1 MRLVTFTDQNAQ
13 DYRVGVLITVDAVD
27 FVVDIRQTGADLP
40 CNMRSLLHALNGDF
54 EALARVV
61 RSAPAKFR
69 LPLSSVALG
78 PVVPD
83 PEKVL
88 CIGLNYRDHA
98 AETNH
103 ALPETPTIFAKYANT
118 LIGSGESIRLPDN
131 TSQVD
136 YEAEL
141 AFIIGRRAKNVA
153 PEDALDYV
161 AGYAAFN
168 DVSARDFQ
176 LRTSQW
182 TLGKSFD
189 TFAPLGPFLV
199 TKEDVPDPHALRIR
213 LSIGGEVLQDSNTA
227 NLVFRIPELL
237 SHISSVM
244 TLEPGDVIATGT
256 PAGVGF
262 TRKPPR
268 YLHAGETVRVEI
280 DGLGVLENR
289 VQPINEGGEFQR
301 RLYQ

>member
-1 MRLVTFTDQNAQ
+1 VRLVTFTDQHTSEFRA
-13 DYRVGVLITVDAVD
+13 GVLITDNSVD
-27 FVVDIRQTGADLP
+27 FVVDLQQARIGLP
-40 CNMRSLLHALNGDF
+40 RSMRALLRALDGDF
-54 EALARVV
+54 ETLASLVHSV
-61 RSAPAKFR
+61 PAKFR
-69 LPLSSVALG
+69 IPFSRVALG
-78 PVVPD
+78 PVVAD

-98 AETNH
+98 AETS
-103 ALPETPTIFAKYANT
+103 LPVPEVPNVFAKYSNT
-118 LIGSGESIRLPDN
+118 LIGSGECIRLPDN

-141 AFIIGRRAKNVA
+141 AFIVGRRAKNICA
-153 PEDALDYV
+153 EDALDYV

-199 TKEDVPDPHALRIR
+199 TKEDIPDPHALRIR
-213 LSIGGEVLQDSNTA
+213 LSIGNEVLQDSNTA

-244 TLEPGDVIATGT
+244 TLEPGDVVATGT

-268 YLHAGETVRVEI
+268 YLQAGETVRVEI
-280 DGLGVLENR
+280 DGLGILENR
-289 VQPINEGGEFQR
+289 VQSINEGSGFQR